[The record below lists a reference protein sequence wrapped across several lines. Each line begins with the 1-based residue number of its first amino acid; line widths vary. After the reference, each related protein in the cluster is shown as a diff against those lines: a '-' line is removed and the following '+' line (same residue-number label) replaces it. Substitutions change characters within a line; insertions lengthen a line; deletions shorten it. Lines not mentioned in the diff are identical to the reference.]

1 MFFFLL
7 FFCVTLWALHALEL
21 KRESWSFLGAKKEE
35 EEEVKEQKD
44 LVALLFTFFFFFL
57 LLFPFQKNTSR
68 NIPFFERDGSSSS
81 GSKVRGA
88 ALLRRLGLF
97 GDRAGRGRRR
107 KGVVGDPEPV
117 RRRRS

>member
-44 LVALLFTFFFFFL
+44 LVALLFTFFFFFAS
-57 LLFPFQKNTSR
+57 FSVSKKH
-68 NIPFFERDGSSSS
+68 IAKHPFF
-81 GSKVRGA
+81 
-88 ALLRRLGLF
+88 
-97 GDRAGRGRRR
+97 
-107 KGVVGDPEPV
+107 
-117 RRRRS
+117 